1 VPVRKLR
8 AFGTSGYVSADL
20 HAGRLREAHRSDGA
34 AIAVKEREFPNSD
47 ALRAEIATFAAAVR
61 GERAAI
67 VTGTEG
73 RRALAIA
80 LEINARI
87 AERLARLAANAPG

>member
-1 VPVRKLR
+1 MHSVREVL
-8 AFGTSGYVSADL
+8 AETDL
-20 HAGRLREAHRSDGA
+20 HAARLREARRTDGA
-34 AIAVKEREFPNSD
+34 AIAVEERAFPDAD
-47 ALRAEIATFAAAVR
+47 ALRAEIAAFAAAVR
-61 GERAAI
+61 GEKAAI

-87 AERLARLAANAPG
+87 AERLARLAASAPG